1 MFEERIAHGM
11 RNASFFTAPIATRM
25 PGSKGST
32 YPGGASSLRSGPDRR
47 HDHGPS
53 QVFEKDDAKRRITL
67 KTTVKNQL
75 GELILDGEGVVAVLK

>member
-11 RNASFFTAPIATRM
+11 RNASFFTAPIATRL
-25 PGSKGST
+25 PGIEGIYVSR
-32 YPGGASSLRSGPDRR
+32 GGQFIRPVRIGDTITAQAR
-47 HDHGPS
+47 
-53 QVFEKDDAKRRITL
+53 VFEKDDAKRRITL